1 MPAFSITDA
10 AFEGFRL
17 TRERPGVV
25 GAWALLYGLASLATG
40 VVMILTIGPKFALLQ
55 AAARSGTP
63 PDTAAAL
70 QQVQALAPFFLAV
83 LPLVLLF
90 WSVLTCAVYRTIL
103 RPQERGF
110 GRIRLGADE
119 VRMMGLTVVLWLLMM
134 PTLFFWIMFAGIGGI
149 LAGAG
154 GPLAGLL
161 QILVQLAA
169 FGLIAWV
176 WIHLSLAGPLTFVS
190 GEIHIFRSWALTRGH
205 FWRLAAAYALALV
218 LAAVVELLAQV
229 IFRATAA
236 VYVTAVGRSI
246 GDISKVFEPDV
257 TSLAAFFTPAQ
268 ILSETFGAV
277 LQVVIY
283 AVLISPAVVIHGA
296 LTGRPVNT

>member
-1 MPAFSITDA
+1 MPAFSIPDA

-25 GAWALLYGLASLATG
+25 GAWALLYGLASLVTG
-40 VVMILTIGPKFALLQ
+40 VVMILTVGPKFAMLQ
-55 AAARSGTP
+55 AAARSRTP
-63 PDTAAAL
+63 PDTAAAM
-70 QQVQALAPFFLAV
+70 QQIEALAPFFLAV

-90 WSVLTCAVYRTIL
+90 WSVLTCAVYRAIL
-103 RPQERGF
+103 RPHDGGF

-134 PTLFFWIMFAGIGGI
+134 PTLFFWGLFLGIGGV
-149 LAGAG
+149 LASAG
-154 GPLAGLL
+154 GPLAALL

-190 GEIHIFRSWALTRGH
+190 GEIHIFRSWALARGH

-218 LAAVVELLAQV
+218 LAAVIELLAQV
-229 IFRATAA
+229 IFKATAA
-236 VYVTAVGRSI
+236 VYVTAVGRPLA
-246 GDISKVFEPDV
+246 DISKVFEPNMS
-257 TSLAAFFTPAQ
+257 SLAAYFTPAQ
-268 ILSETFGAV
+268 VLSEAFWAV